1 MRRFCVAPMMDAT
14 DRHCRYFLRQLT
26 RHALLYTEM
35 VTAAAVLH
43 AAREPLLGF
52 DPAEQPVALQ
62 LGGSDPAQMAQCAP
76 IAEDMGYVEVNINV
90 GCPSE
95 RVRDGRFGACLMAQP
110 ALVGECVAA
119 MRARTRL
126 PVTVKTRIGIDDAD
140 SYEHLAH
147 FVDTV
152 AAGGCNTFIV
162 HARKAWLSGLSPR
175 ENREIPPLRQELV
188 YRLAREH
195 PALEI
200 VINGGITT
208 LAQCREHLQ
217 HVHGVMLG
225 REPYRNPYLLADVD
239 RVLFGAMHAPP
250 TREAVVERMAE
261 YAARRHAAGDALH
274 RITRHLL
281 GLYQHQPG
289 ARAWRRHL
297 SEQANRPGAGPG
309 LLRDALYAMNVP
321 PSTRRVA

>member
-35 VTAAAVLH
+35 VTAVAILH
-43 AAREPLLGF
+43 AGREPLLGF
-52 DPAEQPVALQ
+52 DAAEQPVALQ
-62 LGGSDPAQMAQCAP
+62 LGGSDPAQMAQCAA
-76 IAEDMGYVEVNINV
+76 IAEDMGYAEVNINV

-95 RVRDGRFGACLMAQP
+95 RVRNGRFGACLMAEP
-110 ALVGECVAA
+110 ALVADCVAA

-126 PVTVKTRIGIDDAD
+126 PVTVKSRIGIDDDD

-152 AAGGCNTFIV
+152 SAGGCSTFIV

-175 ENREIPPLRQELV
+175 ENREIPPLRHELV
-188 YRLAREH
+188 YRLARERPH
-195 PALEI
+195 LEI

-208 LAQCREHLQ
+208 LAQCQQHLR

-225 REPYRNPYLLADVD
+225 REPYRNPCLLAQVD
-239 RVLFGAMHAPP
+239 QVLFGATHAPP
-250 TREAVVERMAE
+250 TREEVVEAMAD
-261 YAARRHAAGDALH
+261 YAARRRDVGDAVQ
-274 RITRHLL
+274 RITRHML
-281 GLYQHQPG
+281 GLYLHQPG

-297 SEQANRPGAGPG
+297 SENAHRPDAGAEV
-309 LLRDALYAMNVP
+309 LDDALYAMNVQP
-321 PSTRRVA
+321 AVRRVA

>member
-1 MRRFCVAPMMDAT
+1 MMDAT

-43 AAREPLLGF
+43 AGREPLLGF
-52 DPAEQPVALQ
+52 DAAEQPVALQ
-62 LGGSDPAQMAQCAP
+62 LGGRDPAQMAHCAA

-95 RVRDGRFGACLMAQP
+95 RVRNGRFGACLMAEP
-110 ALVGECVAA
+110 ALVAECVAA

-126 PVTVKTRIGIDDAD
+126 PVTVKTRIGIDEQD
-140 SYEHLAH
+140 SYEHLAQ
-147 FVDTV
+147 FVATV
-152 AAGGCNTFIV
+152 SAGGCSTFIV

-175 ENREIPPLRQELV
+175 ENREIPPLRHDVV

-195 PALEI
+195 PELEI

-208 LAQCREHLQ
+208 LAQCQQHLQ

-225 REPYRNPYLLADVD
+225 REPYRNPYLLAQVD
-239 RVLFGAMHAPP
+239 RVLFGASHEPP
-250 TREAVVERMAE
+250 TREAVVEAMAD
-261 YAARRHAAGDALH
+261 YAARRRTVGDAMH
-274 RITRHLL
+274 RITRHML

-297 SEQANRPGAGPG
+297 SEKANGLDAGAEV
-309 LLRDALYAMNVP
+309 LDDALYAMNVQ
-321 PSTRRVA
+321 PSSRQVA

>member
-1 MRRFCVAPMMDAT
+1 MMDAT
-14 DRHCRYFLRQLT
+14 DRHCRFFMRQLT
-26 RHALLYTEM
+26 RHAMLYTEM
-35 VTAAAVLH
+35 VSTASVLH
-43 AAREPLLGF
+43 REGDALLDF
-52 DPAEQPVALQ
+52 DPGEQPVALQ
-62 LGGSDPAQMAQCAP
+62 LGGSDPAQMAQCAA

-95 RVRDGRFGACLMAQP
+95 RVRNARFGACLMAEP
-110 ALVGECVAA
+110 SLVAECVAA

-126 PVTVKTRIGIDDAD
+126 PVSVKTRIGIDEQD

-147 FVDTV
+147 FVQTV
-152 AAGGCNTFIV
+152 HAGGCSTFIV

-175 ENREIPPLRQELV
+175 QNREIPPLRYEVV

-195 PALEI
+195 PDLEI

-208 LAQCREHLQ
+208 LAQCQQHLQ

-225 REPYRNPYLLADVD
+225 REPYRNPYLLAEVD
-239 RVLFGAMHAPP
+239 HELFGASDDPP
-250 TREAVVERMAE
+250 AREAVVEAMVS
-261 YAARRHAAGDALH
+261 YAAERLRSGDTPQRIARHM
-274 RITRHLL
+274 L

-297 SEQANRPGAGPG
+297 SERANRPGSGAEV
-309 LLRDALYAMNVP
+309 LSDALYAMNVH
-321 PSTRRVA
+321 PSRRLVA

>member
-175 ENREIPPLRQELV
+175 ENREIPPLRHALV

-239 RVLFGAMHAPP
+239 RVLFGAAHSPP
-250 TREAVVERMAE
+250 TREAVVEIMAD

-281 GLYQHQPG
+281 GLYQQQPG

-309 LLRDALYAMNVP
+309 LLRDALYAMNVQ
-321 PSTRRVA
+321 PSARRVA

>member
-1 MRRFCVAPMMDAT
+1 
-14 DRHCRYFLRQLT
+14 
-26 RHALLYTEM
+26 
-35 VTAAAVLH
+35 
-43 AAREPLLGF
+43 
-52 DPAEQPVALQ
+52 
-62 LGGSDPAQMAQCAP
+62 
-76 IAEDMGYVEVNINV
+76 VEVNINV

-95 RVRDGRFGACLMAQP
+95 RVRNGRFGACLMAQP
-110 ALVGECVAA
+110 TLVGECVAA

-152 AAGGCNTFIV
+152 AAGGCSTFIV

-175 ENREIPPLRQELV
+175 ENREIPPLRHELV

-208 LAQCREHLQ
+208 LAQCREHLR

-225 REPYRNPYLLADVD
+225 REPYRNPSLLADVD
-239 RVLFGAMHAPP
+239 RVLFGAAHAPP
-250 TREAVVERMAE
+250 TSEAVVERLSD
-261 YAARRHAAGDALH
+261 YAARRHAAGDPLH

-309 LLRDALYAMNVP
+309 LLRDALYAMNVQ
-321 PSTRRVA
+321 PSARRVA